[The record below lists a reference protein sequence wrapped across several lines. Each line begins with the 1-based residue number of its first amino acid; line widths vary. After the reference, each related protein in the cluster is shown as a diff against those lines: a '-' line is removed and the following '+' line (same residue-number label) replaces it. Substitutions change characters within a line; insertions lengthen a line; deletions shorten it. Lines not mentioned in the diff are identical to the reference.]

1 LKFTELWVA
10 PEVYQNNKLCN
21 GGKLKGSLAIDI
33 FSLGLIAVLLE
44 DKHGRYN
51 SAVVLPS
58 VGTDDYDKAL
68 TDQSFL
74 DTKVLKIDDNNPFK
88 DILMRMC
95 R

>member
-1 LKFTELWVA
+1 MKFTELWVA

-21 GGKLKGSLAIDI
+21 GGKLKGSPAIDI

-44 DKHGRYN
+44 DKNGRYD

-58 VGTDDYDKAL
+58 VSTDDYDKAL